1 MTTQGMCSRGVR
13 QVSVGILE
21 SICAHLAVAAGG
33 RALGGLLLGTAIHGC
48 VLATADGPDFYRVG
62 PLPEGTALFLR
73 DEPRLDARRIADLPG
88 DAQCLRSLGCQ
99 GGVSFQEFNT
109 LSPEARER
117 REAEHPRWCKLSYQG
132 VVGWVEGRFLAE
144 AGCPSALPQA
154 ASAVKIDFGG
164 APGRRSVKGSIR
176 GRQDIDYQFQGGAG
190 QTLSVTLTAT
200 NRQQYF
206 NIIPPGADE
215 AMFIGNLSGGRFER
229 LLPVDGIYTVRTYL
243 MRAAA
248 RRNESSKYSLHME
261 LGGKPLAARQASA
274 DALVHGTPYHAAAR
288 IACADVPAST
298 QLQCEAFVVRRGFD
312 GAATLEV
319 RRDLGSQRQIRRILF
334 LKGLPVA
341 SDSTEPLSHVRK
353 GDLTILRIGEQE
365 YMEVPDALI
374 FGG

>member
-1 MTTQGMCSRGVR
+1 MTDQGVR
-13 QVSVGILE
+13 SRSLRQILVGILE
-21 SICAHLAVAAGG
+21 SIFARLPVADGG
-33 RALGGLLLGTAIHGC
+33 RAVCGLLLGTAIHGC
-48 VLATADGPDFYRVG
+48 VWATADGPDFYRVG
-62 PLPEGTALFLR
+62 SLPQASALFLR
-73 DEPRLDARRIADLPG
+73 EEPRLDARRVADLPG

-99 GGVSFQEFNT
+99 GGLSFQEFNT
-109 LSPEARER
+109 LPQDAIQR
-117 REAEHPRWCKLSYQG
+117 REEENPRWCKLSYQG
-132 VVGWVEGRFLAE
+132 VTGWVEGRFLAE
-144 AGCPSALPQA
+144 AGCSSAMPQA

-164 APGRRSVKGSIR
+164 APGRRSVKGRIR
-176 GRQDIDYQFQGGAG
+176 GRQDVDYQFQGGAG
-190 QTLSVTLTAT
+190 QTLSVALMAT

-206 NIIPPGADE
+206 NIIPPGVDE
-215 AMFIGNLSGGRFER
+215 AMFIGNLSGGRFKR

-261 LGGKPLAARQASA
+261 LGGKPLAARPASA
-274 DALVHGTPYHAAAR
+274 DALVHGTPYHAVAR
-288 IACADVPAST
+288 IACADAPAST